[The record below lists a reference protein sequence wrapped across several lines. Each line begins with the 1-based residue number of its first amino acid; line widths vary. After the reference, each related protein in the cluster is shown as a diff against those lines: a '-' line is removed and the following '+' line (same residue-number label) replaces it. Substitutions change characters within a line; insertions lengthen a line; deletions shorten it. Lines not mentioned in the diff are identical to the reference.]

1 MTWSCVDVWL
11 PGPALEEFT
20 DRQEDTVEGN
30 MEPTFVTCLPHA
42 EHTDGAETNSYLPNA
57 LKQALVI
64 EPHTAQRALS
74 PQRLGVIWGL
84 AFSVGKRCKKKKGI
98 WFCWNK
104 QTKPKLLRCFPHHR
118 SHTKKRAAWGPSAGE
133 PGGGPALP
141 LARHMVVPGKELNQS
156 EPQFLPWS
164 NENIYG
170 KNILSV
176 VRNK

>member
-42 EHTDGAETNSYLPNA
+42 EHTDEAETNSYLPNA

-84 AFSVGKRCKKKKGI
+84 AFSVGKRCKKKKRNLVLLEQT
-98 WFCWNK
+98 NK
-104 QTKPKLLRCFPHHR
+104 TKAAQVFPTPQKPHKEEGSLGTER
-118 SHTKKRAAWGPSAGE
+118 LGAWWRACSAT
-133 PGGGPALP
+133 
-141 LARHMVVPGKELNQS
+141 R
-156 EPQFLPWS
+156 
-164 NENIYG
+164 
-170 KNILSV
+170 
-176 VRNK
+176 